1 MTKTEYSRKIDN
13 VGRLV
18 IPSKLRLLLG
28 IEPNKDY
35 DFYVHEMEGKKYL
48 CICTGDADLKKAMNK
63 VRSAGLKVGRQI
75 ERMFATAGSG
85 MNPAELAK
93 KLLYANFLLNLAP
106 LS

>member
-28 IEPNKDY
+28 IEPDKDY

-48 CICTGDADLKKAMNK
+48 CICTGDAELKKAMNK
-63 VRSAGLKVGRQI
+63 VRSAGLKVGRQN
-75 ERMFATAGSG
+75 ECSTAGSG

-93 KLLYANFLLNLAP
+93 KPLYANFLLNLAP
-106 LS
+106 SS